1 MAKARRRKESSFEP
15 EQIKSVFLFGHPNK
29 EKLAVLQRMQAAFV
43 MLVNSD
49 IQKLS
54 KEPESFLQLV
64 LNDKKGMRPLEKSMR
79 LPDVNSAF
87 CQNAFDMAVTHLAN
101 YLDTIRLELYAQG
114 QTIFTQSKILFGHSI
129 MGDSVELMINHL
141 KELNSGK
148 SAKPFYTEC
157 ICKLE
162 TMSPDEFQFQMKEL
176 QDQYQAARL
185 EYRLPT
191 VRNVSVPLDSRLM
204 KLEESHSIKAPY
216 AITITNAFEKN
227 SRFCVPID
235 TSRHS
240 MHKIRSNKMAGT
252 VVFTIKDGILRIGWS
267 YKKHLKQPKTSEIMG
282 VDVGISDTL
291 HTSDHHAIGSMKDV
305 IDFYHKEVEPAF
317 AELSKLRNKKRSIRH
332 YLHKHDLPEDVGRSL
347 IQKMDRLEQMIQTM
361 EAPYRKKRHYYA
373 LLDQEIKASVSAYLH
388 EISEET
394 LTVLEKLDMKEFKK
408 SRRVNGM
415 FSVFARGK
423 LQEKLI
429 RELNWHGYD
438 FMEVV
443 PDYTSQVCPVCSHL
457 QAENRNGKEFHCLCC
472 GYTEDADYVGS
483 QNIRNRATDQEV
495 LDACDTYKYNHR
507 ALQKQLK
514 LIYRSR
520 NEQYLQSR
528 TI

>member
-1 MAKARRRKESSFEP
+1 MAKARRRKESTVEP
-15 EQIKSVFLFGHPNK
+15 EQIKSIFLFGHPNK

-43 MLVNSD
+43 MLVNTD

-54 KEPESFLQLV
+54 KDPDIFLQLV
-64 LNDKKGMRPLEKSMR
+64 LSDKKGMRPLEKSMR

-87 CQNAFDMAVTHLAN
+87 CQNAFDMAVTHLSN
-101 YLDTIRLELYAQG
+101 YLDTIRLDLYAQE

-148 SAKPFYTEC
+148 STNSFYTEC

-162 TMSPDEFQFQMKEL
+162 TMSPDEFRFQMKEL

-204 KLEESHSIKAPY
+204 KLEESHGIKAPY

-240 MHKIRSNKMAGT
+240 LHKIRSNKMAGT
-252 VVFTIKDGILRIGWS
+252 VVFTMKDGILRIGWS
-267 YKKHLKQPKTSEIMG
+267 YKKHLKQPKTSEVMG

-291 HTSDHHAIGSMKDV
+291 RTSDHHAIGSMKDV
-305 IDFYHKEVEPAF
+305 IDFYHKEVETAF
-317 AELSKLRNKKRSIRH
+317 AELSKLRN
-332 YLHKHDLPEDVGRSL
+332 
-347 IQKMDRLEQMIQTM
+347 
-361 EAPYRKKRHYYA
+361 KKRHYYA
-373 LLDQEIKASVSAYLH
+373 LLDQEIKTSVSAYLH

-423 LQEKLI
+423 LQENLI

-495 LDACDTYKYNHR
+495 LAACDTYKYNHR
-507 ALQKQLK
+507 ALQKHLK

>member
-1 MAKARRRKESSFEP
+1 MLSENIKDKEI
-15 EQIKSVFLFGHPNK
+15 IKFHHHFIYV
-29 EKLAVLQRMQAAFV
+29 
-43 MLVNSD
+43 
-49 IQKLS
+49 I
-54 KEPESFLQLV
+54 
-64 LNDKKGMRPLEKSMR
+64 
-79 LPDVNSAF
+79 
-87 CQNAFDMAVTHLAN
+87 DM
-101 YLDTIRLELYAQG
+101 
-114 QTIFTQSKILFGHSI
+114 
-129 MGDSVELMINHL
+129 MM
-141 KELNSGK
+141 
-148 SAKPFYTEC
+148 
-157 ICKLE
+157 
-162 TMSPDEFQFQMKEL
+162 EF
-176 QDQYQAARL
+176 
-185 EYRLPT
+185 
-191 VRNVSVPLDSRLM
+191 
-204 KLEESHSIKAPY
+204 HGIKAPY

-240 MHKIRSNKMAGT
+240 LHKIRSNKMAGT
-252 VVFTIKDGILRIGWS
+252 VVFTMKDGILRIGWS
-267 YKKHLKQPKTSEIMG
+267 YKKHLKQPKTSEVMG

-291 HTSDHHAIGSMKDV
+291 HTSAHHAIGSMKDV
-305 IDFYHKEVEPAF
+305 IDFYHKEVETAF
-317 AELSKLRNKKRSIRH
+317 AELSKLRNKKRSIHH

-361 EAPYRKKRHYYA
+361 EAPYRKKQHYYA
-373 LLDQEIKASVSAYLH
+373 LLDQEIKTSVSAYLH

-457 QAENRNGKEFHCLCC
+457 QAENRNGKKFHCLCC

-495 LDACDTYKYNHR
+495 LAACDTYKYNHR
-507 ALQKQLK
+507 ALQKHLK

>member
-15 EQIKSVFLFGHPNK
+15 EQIKSIFLFGHPNK

-43 MLVNSD
+43 MLVNTD

-54 KEPESFLQLV
+54 KDPDIFLQLV
-64 LNDKKGMRPLEKSMR
+64 LSDKKEMRPLEKSMR

-87 CQNAFDMAVTHLAN
+87 CQNAFDMAVTHLSN
-101 YLDTIRLELYAQG
+101 YLDTIRLDLYAQE

-148 SAKPFYTEC
+148 STNSFYTEC

-162 TMSPDEFQFQMKEL
+162 TMSPDEFRFQMKEL

-204 KLEESHSIKAPY
+204 KLEESHGIKAPY

-240 MHKIRSNKMAGT
+240 LHKIRSNKMAGT

-267 YKKHLKQPKTSEIMG
+267 YKKHLKQPKTSEVMG

-305 IDFYHKEVEPAF
+305 IDFYHKEVETAF
-317 AELSKLRNKKRSIRH
+317 AELSKLRN
-332 YLHKHDLPEDVGRSL
+332 
-347 IQKMDRLEQMIQTM
+347 
-361 EAPYRKKRHYYA
+361 KKRHYYA
-373 LLDQEIKASVSAYLH
+373 LLDQEIKTSVSAYLH

-495 LDACDTYKYNHR
+495 LAACDTYKYNHR
-507 ALQKQLK
+507 ALQKHLK

>member
-15 EQIKSVFLFGHPNK
+15 EQIKSIFLFGHPNK

-43 MLVNSD
+43 MLVNTD

-54 KEPESFLQLV
+54 KDPDIFLQLV
-64 LNDKKGMRPLEKSMR
+64 LSDKKGMRPLEKSMR

-87 CQNAFDMAVTHLAN
+87 CQNTFDMAVTHLSN
-101 YLDTIRLELYAQG
+101 YLDTIRLDLYAQE

-148 SAKPFYTEC
+148 STNSFYTEC

-162 TMSPDEFQFQMKEL
+162 TMSPDEFRFQMKEL

-204 KLEESHSIKAPY
+204 KLEESHGIKAPY

-240 MHKIRSNKMAGT
+240 LHKIRSNKMAGT
-252 VVFTIKDGILRIGWS
+252 VVFTMKDGILRIGWS
-267 YKKHLKQPKTSEIMG
+267 YKKHLKQPKTSEVMG

-291 HTSDHHAIGSMKDV
+291 HTSAHHAIGSMKDV
-305 IDFYHKEVEPAF
+305 IDFYHKEVETAF
-317 AELSKLRNKKRSIRH
+317 AELSKLRN
-332 YLHKHDLPEDVGRSL
+332 
-347 IQKMDRLEQMIQTM
+347 
-361 EAPYRKKRHYYA
+361 KKRHYYA
-373 LLDQEIKASVSAYLH
+373 LLDQEIKTSVSAYLH

-457 QAENRNGKEFHCLCC
+457 QAENRNGKKFHCLCC

-495 LDACDTYKYNHR
+495 LAACDTYKYNHR
-507 ALQKQLK
+507 ALQKHLK